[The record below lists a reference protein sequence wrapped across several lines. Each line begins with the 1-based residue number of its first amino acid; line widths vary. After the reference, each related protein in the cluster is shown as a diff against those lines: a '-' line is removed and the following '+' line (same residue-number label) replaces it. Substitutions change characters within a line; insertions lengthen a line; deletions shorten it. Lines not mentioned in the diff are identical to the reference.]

1 MSLTYNKFKD
11 TTIYGNFIND
21 SSGAYI
27 ANALF
32 KGNLVVTQDISC
44 NGNIYGNCMDA
55 SNNYLRLVDASN
67 TYMKLGSDISGNIIG
82 NNVSIS
88 GSLKTPY
95 ASFTTG
101 QTISSN
107 YAGNFIEV
115 LEGSG
120 NTVTLF
126 DSSTFGLHSDLNTS
140 MTLYNGTG
148 SDLIIEATVTNNI
161 TPLLY
166 FPFDNDYKEYSTG
179 TGLDVV
185 TNNGCSIV
193 PDSKV
198 GGGCVSNVNTGINS
212 LDLPPLPVNV
222 NGYTI
227 AFWFQIV
234 EKTTSQGDQGYI
246 FYFHTSDGTFAWS
259 GARYLYLYYVSN
271 KKILFCFPNDQFGDV
286 SNLNQTFNAEV
297 GIWYHVAVTLNT
309 SHHACFYLNGTLLL
323 EKTNYPY
330 LKYIPGLSYDV
341 NKMLLSFSSPSTPAL
356 NVRSKIDEFYY
367 FDGILN
373 ANQIATL
380 YNKNTYKCGTF
391 IGQSITNATSI
402 TMKANETL
410 KLVSNGYNWILDSR
424 SSNIP
429 IGTNHGEYLY
439 WDSNFSKWTI
449 GGDNVSIGTMAG
461 NGQNINAVAIGF
473 NAGAENQ
480 GIYSVALGGEAG
492 HFNQGWNAIAIGG
505 ASGNDH
511 QGEDSIGIGNNSGC
525 YGQGT
530 QSIAI
535 GNYSGFRHQG
545 NSSLSIGNRAGYENQ
560 PDNTI
565 VLNATGNDLNGV
577 IGNAWYVAPIRNVNG
592 MNSNLLAYDD
602 VNKEIYYTTPSF
614 TDISCTGTMTV
625 NNLDITGAIHIN
637 PIRNV
642 ATSNVLCYDTTTK
655 EVTYTNFLGGY
666 STFYTGNPITT
677 LSINYNGYFIEML
690 YATGS
695 QTSVNLFSPVG
706 NYGSITIYNNCKSSL
721 PFQILILALGGI
733 FVGNLGSSTY
743 QLPLPYNKVVCLQ
756 SNSVNWIVKSIS

>member
-234 EKTTSQGDQGYI
+234 ENNKPPMEN
-246 FYFHTSDGTFAWS
+246 
-259 GARYLYLYYVSN
+259 YLLKFCYS
-271 KKILFCFPNDQFGDV
+271 KILLQ
-286 SNLNQTFNAEV
+286 
-297 GIWYHVAVTLNT
+297 
-309 SHHACFYLNGTLLL
+309 
-323 EKTNYPY
+323 
-330 LKYIPGLSYDV
+330 
-341 NKMLLSFSSPSTPAL
+341 
-356 NVRSKIDEFYY
+356 YY
-367 FDGILN
+367 
-373 ANQIATL
+373 
-380 YNKNTYKCGTF
+380 Y
-391 IGQSITNATSI
+391 
-402 TMKANETL
+402 
-410 KLVSNGYNWILDSR
+410 
-424 SSNIP
+424 
-429 IGTNHGEYLY
+429 
-439 WDSNFSKWTI
+439 
-449 GGDNVSIGTMAG
+449 
-461 NGQNINAVAIGF
+461 
-473 NAGAENQ
+473 
-480 GIYSVALGGEAG
+480 
-492 HFNQGWNAIAIGG
+492 
-505 ASGNDH
+505 
-511 QGEDSIGIGNNSGC
+511 
-525 YGQGT
+525 
-530 QSIAI
+530 
-535 GNYSGFRHQG
+535 
-545 NSSLSIGNRAGYENQ
+545 
-560 PDNTI
+560 
-565 VLNATGNDLNGV
+565 
-577 IGNAWYVAPIRNVNG
+577 
-592 MNSNLLAYDD
+592 
-602 VNKEIYYTTPSF
+602 
-614 TDISCTGTMTV
+614 
-625 NNLDITGAIHIN
+625 
-637 PIRNV
+637 
-642 ATSNVLCYDTTTK
+642 
-655 EVTYTNFLGGY
+655 
-666 STFYTGNPITT
+666 
-677 LSINYNGYFIEML
+677 
-690 YATGS
+690 
-695 QTSVNLFSPVG
+695 
-706 NYGSITIYNNCKSSL
+706 
-721 PFQILILALGGI
+721 
-733 FVGNLGSSTY
+733 
-743 QLPLPYNKVVCLQ
+743 
-756 SNSVNWIVKSIS
+756 